1 MTNATS
7 YSSYKILLFRMHASS
22 RLLGS
27 HLLIFMG
34 GGGVGGRLLWSWI
47 FFPSRAGAWLLF
59 FSWYGPG
66 FFQPK
71 KSAI

>member
-34 GGGVGGRLLWSWI
+34 GGDY
-47 FFPSRAGAWLLF
+47 F
-59 FSWYGPG
+59 GPG
-66 FFQPK
+66 FFFLRAPEPGFYFFHGTVLDFFSPK
-71 KSAI
+71 NLHFK